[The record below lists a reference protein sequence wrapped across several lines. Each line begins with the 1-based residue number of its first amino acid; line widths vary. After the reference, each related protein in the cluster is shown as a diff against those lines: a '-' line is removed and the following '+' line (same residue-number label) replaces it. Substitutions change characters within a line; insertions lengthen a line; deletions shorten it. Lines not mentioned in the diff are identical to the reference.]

1 MAEQSLKWNGDA
13 LSAKMRRAQIAG
25 VNGTMALCVQD
36 AKNDHAWL
44 NRTGVLEGSIDI
56 AEGATVVAN
65 GVEGTWGSKGVK
77 YARIHELGG
86 TIEHPGGTPYKIV
99 DGGMAVFVS
108 KDDPEAANLPK
119 TKPHEIVVPAR
130 PYLRPAADTRYPEL
144 AKNVKAAF
152 EAMEGPDLPPATG
165 GKK

>member
-36 AKNDHAWL
+36 AKSDHAWL
-44 NRTGVLEGSIDI
+44 NRTGILEGSIDI

-86 TIEHPGGTPYKIV
+86 TIEHPGGTPYFIGE
-99 DGGMAVFVS
+99 DGMATFVS
-108 KDDPEAANLPK
+108 KDHPDAADLPK
-119 TKPHEIVVPAR
+119 TKPHDIVIPAR
-130 PYLRPAADTRYPEL
+130 PYLRPAADKRYPEL

-152 EAMEGPDLPPATG
+152 EAMEGPDLPPAMGT
-165 GKK
+165 KK